1 MEQIGNKLDV
11 VSIRLVKDAPIMSET
26 PIQSP
31 KDAVKLLG
39 EYMCQLDRE
48 VLCVVNMK
56 ANGVPVNCNFAS
68 VGSLNQSIAAPREIF
83 KSSILSNAATM
94 LIIHNH
100 PSGKLSPSMADTMM
114 TDRMLKL
121 CDLMGIPL
129 EDHIIVG
136 GNNEEYFSFREHA
149 MLKFETNTYLTDYR
163 DVDFTEQTVAESNY
177 FMKTEAQD
185 MGEEKSNEEPKG
197 SQITVTLTVSESSE
211 FLNLGEYHENVAS
224 VDEAIALW
232 GKIPQ
237 ERMNG
242 NPSIGINIHT
252 EGREP
257 YEDVNT
263 NILIGNTID
272 LEFLEFYP
280 EILDNARAID
290 VIEELI
296 AKLPD
301 KEVIGSI
308 EEAKAHRV
316 EIEKRDK
323 ELREMIRDPAALQKE
338 PDPIKLHIKYKEPVN
353 FNGFVVEKDSI
364 IFDDL
369 ESVIAFANGELAYDT
384 LDNAVRKREN
394 DIPLYAENSHG
405 EIVWGMSEHEICMEC
420 MKDIKKKI
428 ADNFDGYSLKNVTAE
443 SLIAQ
448 YGMKRVEYVL
458 ANTVAQSFNDVRFS
472 EANRR
477 WAKGI
482 VPETELSA
490 DLILNTHPGLLNGF
504 INQVRW
510 YQESMKE
517 PEKQGLTT
525 RASRPV
531 KKPEKKGPRL

>member
-1 MEQIGNKLDV
+1 MEQSDNKLDV

-26 PIQSP
+26 PIESP

-83 KSSILSNAATM
+83 KSSILSNAASM

-136 GNNEEYFSFREHA
+136 GNNEEYFSFRNHE
-149 MLKFETNTYLTDYR
+149 MLKFEENTYLTDYR
-163 DVDFTEQTVAESNY
+163 DVDFPEQVVAENEY
-177 FMKTEAQD
+177 IIKEEVQG
-185 MGEEKSNEEPKG
+185 MGKG
-197 SQITVTLTVSESSE
+197 ENFKESGETVTLTVSESSE
-211 FLNLGEYHENVAS
+211 FSSLGEHHENIAS

-232 GKIPQ
+232 RNIPPEQ
-237 ERMNG
+237 MNG
-242 NPSIGINIHT
+242 IPSIGINIHT
-252 EGREP
+252 EGRES

-308 EEAKAHRV
+308 EDAKAHRK

-323 ELREMIRDPAALQKE
+323 ELQGKVPFQAAAQKE
-338 PDPIKLHIKYKEPVN
+338 PDPIQLHIKYKEPVD

-369 ESVIAFANGELAYDT
+369 ESVVAFANGELAYDT

-405 EIVWGMSEHEICMEC
+405 EIVWGMSEHEVCMEC

-443 SLIAQ
+443 SLIAL

-482 VPETELSA
+482 VTETELSA

-517 PEKQGLTT
+517 SEKQSLTT
-525 RASRPV
+525 KTSRPV
-531 KKPEKKGPRL
+531 KKPEKRGPRL